1 MKTYNFNV
9 LLEKHEALK
18 QKWLELLTLEDLYEW
33 LDLKEK
39 LLAMQIEMRSEYLET
54 KLVNDKDKWLRMI
67 ELKTMVDEIW
77 KKVHTDTTASAVIN
91 QEFFQKDLD
100 LIVLS
105 NTANLLKSKSD
116 SVVEYINL
124 VKKKLDLDKDFGWI
138 STM

>member
-1 MKTYNFNV
+1 MKTYDFNT
-9 LLEKHEALK
+9 LLEKHETLK

-54 KLVNDKDKWLRMI
+54 KLVNDRDKWLKMI
-67 ELKTMVDEIW
+67 ELKTEVDELW
-77 KKVHTDTTASAVIN
+77 KKIHTDKTADAVIN

-124 VKKKLDLDKDFGWI
+124 VKKKLDLDKDFGWV
-138 STM
+138 SAM